1 MERLYIPNAQKW
13 VQYYG
18 NMAKGNRNL
27 YVNQNGF
34 GKRKQIGGSLV
45 GSQGTYMIPV
55 EDTASI
61 NGHDSKNPMTIKL
74 VSPAQQIVEQA
85 KSEIADTPKK
95 GIKRKSTTN
104 IARSAKRI
112 RRVKTHRSA
121 KRTRRVKT
129 HRGSQT
135 KKTTKRTLRDKKSR
149 KRKSS
154 VGKRN
159 HRKSVTTRGK
169 KNSKKPRVHKI
180 NTTHFKDI
188 FD

>member
-27 YVNQNGF
+27 YVNQNGY

-61 NGHDSKNPMTIKL
+61 NGHDSKNSMTIKL

-95 GIKRKSTTN
+95 GTKRKSTTN
-104 IARSAKRI
+104 IARSAKR
-112 RRVKTHRSA
+112 
-121 KRTRRVKT
+121 TRRVKR

-135 KKTTKRTLRDKKSR
+135 KKTTKRTLRNKKSR
-149 KRKSS
+149 KRKSF
-154 VGKRN
+154 VGKRK
-159 HRKSVTTRGK
+159 HRKNVTKRGK
-169 KNSKKPRVHKI
+169 KNSKKSRVHKI
-180 NTTHFKDI
+180 NTTRFKDI